1 MLRVLFSL
9 YFIILT
15 LCAAAQEPSFTQY
28 LATPN
33 LLNPATT
40 GLYNGKYQIQSNFK
54 NQWSQVM
61 YPYQTGVLDAQ
72 AHILDAFIGS
82 NDIFSVGI
90 IGSLDKSNDGGYRKS
105 QIGGTLSYHKSL
117 DGEGFNHL
125 GIGVQAIYNNT
136 TLDYTRLTFQSQ
148 FQPYIGYDPS
158 INSGEGAGF
167 STGAFDFS
175 TGILY
180 SYMDADIN
188 AYIGAGAFHLNQPP
202 IQMPNGS
209 FTIPTRLTFHG
220 GISFPTT
227 EFDRLYSS
235 LSHQQS
241 SVTNLT
247 TLGILYGKNINGL
260 FDEDANELLFGGFLR
275 FKDAITPYLG
285 YRKGGVSGGI
295 SYDFTTS
302 DLRKA
307 GNLNGSL
314 EVSFQIRLSESA
326 NKDQVKKLKCNF
338 TLW

>member
-247 TLGILYGKNINGL
+247 TIGILYGKNINGL